1 MANINGNEASV
12 IDIKVI
18 KQLESLGF
26 VLNDTLLY
34 QHSYSVPEHLQQ
46 EIGKKHITP
55 DITLV
60 DAYSKEVIAI
70 IENKLEDEKK
80 ALGQLLI
87 GRQVLK
93 PRFLYAVSENRMLFL
108 DTTWKGLDEEFKP
121 VQSFLSY
128 DEMCEKINQEKNMRA
143 NKPIEID
150 TTIAGGYDPNINK
163 ERYYQ
168 LDCINTLAEKFKSG
182 KQKMLVHMA
191 TGLGKTRTMVA
202 FTKAMLD
209 STLCK
214 RILFVVDRRILAK
227 QALEEGFALISPKY
241 YNADWIKTSN
251 FKLKTNIPIHIV
263 VIDTLEMLFKQIPN
277 NFYDLIIV
285 DECHRSISVN
295 RKLMLDHFHCPKIG
309 LTATPRHAVAKKG
322 KNVSQEDLEII
333 DTYKLFGCETDEPDY
348 QFDLARGIEEG
359 FLAPYDVLEIKT
371 HLTKEAEDEGI
382 LFEYVLDPD
391 TRERIELPKEQ
402 KIKLEQL
409 EKKYLSEERCERI
422 AEEIKKN
429 TQFGEKMIL
438 FCASQNHCIM
448 MTKAINKVFN
458 DGSDNG
464 LKYAHTVISNSAESN
479 EFIKNQFKK
488 PFQKPYI
495 VTSVDIMST
504 GVDIPCVR
512 YIGFAALTES
522 VGKYIQ
528 MVGRGARLDT
538 KTSGKYSFRILDFVG
553 LCNRME
559 DDGKGTKKP
568 NESVVSGKGAS
579 GGNGGSGKLDGEYFI
594 IDNVDPRQMIERVFI
609 HGDDYKVVDNIP
621 IEEAKRIFEEQVNA
635 TTDSIITAIK
645 EKASKEENYQPTD
658 DEIEYM
664 DEWVKKPDIYLD
676 EDQLQKIYD
685 YPQGSIWDF
694 LLQAFGIK
702 KIPTIKD
709 RISQG
714 YDAFV
719 STYNFNERQI
729 KQLNKFKKIFIANA
743 DNRTGFSPDSIF
755 SNRVYEKKIGTRK
768 ENDEIF
774 EGKFDVVF
782 DNIKHSLN
790 LPSSWQ

>member
-12 IDIKVI
+12 VDIKVI
-18 KQLESLGF
+18 KQLETLGF

-80 ALGQLLI
+80 ALGQLFI
-87 GRQVLK
+87 GIQVLK

-143 NKPIEID
+143 TKPIEID

-322 KNVSQEDLEII
+322 KNVSQ
-333 DTYKLFGCETDEPDY
+333 
-348 QFDLARGIEEG
+348 
-359 FLAPYDVLEIKT
+359 
-371 HLTKEAEDEGI
+371 
-382 LFEYVLDPD
+382 
-391 TRERIELPKEQ
+391 
-402 KIKLEQL
+402 
-409 EKKYLSEERCERI
+409 
-422 AEEIKKN
+422 
-429 TQFGEKMIL
+429 
-438 FCASQNHCIM
+438 
-448 MTKAINKVFN
+448 
-458 DGSDNG
+458 
-464 LKYAHTVISNSAESN
+464 
-479 EFIKNQFKK
+479 
-488 PFQKPYI
+488 
-495 VTSVDIMST
+495 
-504 GVDIPCVR
+504 
-512 YIGFAALTES
+512 
-522 VGKYIQ
+522 
-528 MVGRGARLDT
+528 
-538 KTSGKYSFRILDFVG
+538 
-553 LCNRME
+553 
-559 DDGKGTKKP
+559 
-568 NESVVSGKGAS
+568 
-579 GGNGGSGKLDGEYFI
+579 
-594 IDNVDPRQMIERVFI
+594 
-609 HGDDYKVVDNIP
+609 
-621 IEEAKRIFEEQVNA
+621 
-635 TTDSIITAIK
+635 
-645 EKASKEENYQPTD
+645 
-658 DEIEYM
+658 
-664 DEWVKKPDIYLD
+664 
-676 EDQLQKIYD
+676 
-685 YPQGSIWDF
+685 
-694 LLQAFGIK
+694 
-702 KIPTIKD
+702 
-709 RISQG
+709 
-714 YDAFV
+714 
-719 STYNFNERQI
+719 
-729 KQLNKFKKIFIANA
+729 
-743 DNRTGFSPDSIF
+743 
-755 SNRVYEKKIGTRK
+755 
-768 ENDEIF
+768 
-774 EGKFDVVF
+774 
-782 DNIKHSLN
+782 
-790 LPSSWQ
+790 

>member
-1 MANINGNEASV
+1 MADINGNEASV
-12 IDIKVI
+12 VDIKVI
-18 KQLESLGF
+18 KQLETLGF
-26 VLNDTLLY
+26 RLNDTLLY
-34 QHSYSVPEHLQQ
+34 QHSYSIPPHLQV
-46 EIGKKHITP
+46 EIGKKYIKP

-70 IENKLEDEKK
+70 IENKLNDEKK
-80 ALGQLLI
+80 AKGQLLI
-87 GRQVLK
+87 GRRILK
-93 PRFLYAVSENRMLFL
+93 PRFMYAVSEDRMLFL
-108 DTTWKGLDEEFKP
+108 DTTWQGLDDEYKP
-121 VQSFLSY
+121 VQEFMSY
-128 DEMCEKINQEKNMRA
+128 DEMSEKINQEKAMLST
-143 NKPIEID
+143 KPIEID

-168 LDCINTLAEKFKSG
+168 LDCINILIDKFKSG

-209 STLCK
+209 SSLCK
-214 RILFVVDRRILAK
+214 RVLFIVDRRLLAK

-241 YNADWIKTSN
+241 YNAEWINTSN

-263 VIDTLEMLFKQIPN
+263 VIDTLEILFNKIPN

-295 RKLMLDHFHCPKIG
+295 RKLVLDHFHCPKIG
-309 LTATPRHAVAKKG
+309 LTATPKIAIGKKG
-322 KNVSQEDLEII
+322 KDVAPEDLEIA
-333 DTYKLFGCETDEPDY
+333 DTYKLFGCETEEPDY
-348 QFDLARGIEEG
+348 QFDLARGIDEG

-371 HLTKEAEDEGI
+371 HLTKEAEDEGV

-402 KIKLEQL
+402 KLKLEQL
-409 EKKYLSEERCERI
+409 EKKYLSEERCDRI

-429 TQFGEKMIL
+429 TQFGEKIIL
-438 FCASQNHCIM
+438 FCASQIHCIM
-448 MTKAINKVFN
+448 MAKAINKLYN
-458 DGSDNG
+458 DGSENG
-464 LKYAHTVISNSAESN
+464 LKYAHTVISNSSESN
-479 EFIKNQFKK
+479 AFVKNQFKK
-488 PFQKPYI
+488 PFQKPYV

-512 YIGFAALTES
+512 YIGFAALTDS

-538 KTSGKYSFRILDFVG
+538 KVSGKYSFRILDFVG
-553 LCNRME
+553 LCSRME
-559 DDGKGTKKP
+559 DNGKGTKKP
-568 NESVVSGKGAS
+568 NEAVITAGVSNISS
-579 GGNGGSGKLDGEYFI
+579 GGGGKSDGEYFI
-594 IDNVDPRQMIERVFI
+594 IDNVDPSQMIERVFI

-621 IEEAKRIFEEQVNA
+621 IEEARKIFEKQVNE
-635 TTDSIITAIK
+635 TTDIVITSIKDKAAK
-645 EKASKEENYQPTD
+645 ETDYQPTN
-658 DEIEYM
+658 EEVEYI
-664 DEWVKKPDIYLD
+664 DEWVKKPYIYLD

-719 STYNFNERQI
+719 STYNFDDRQK

-743 DNRTGFSPDSIF
+743 ESRTGFSPDSIF
-755 SNRVYEKKIGTRK
+755 SNRIYEKKVGTRR

-774 EGKFDVVF
+774 NGKFDVVF
-782 DNIKHSLN
+782 NDIKHSLN
-790 LPSSWQ
+790 LPMDWQ